1 MAADIE
7 TLTQSSGNMVLD
19 RRYAWAKAEADD
31 GAHAVAAD
39 IFEQI
44 IADAPEWPAAWF
56 ALGVAREKAGD
67 MQGAAVAFQR
77 LAELDGDSLF
87 GASLHLARLGAA
99 AMPGRAP
106 EGYVRGLFDQYAA
119 RFDTHLVDE
128 LAYRGPAL
136 LLDALRRVDT
146 ARSGAF
152 HFRHF
157 IDLGC
162 GTGLMARA
170 LSPHFD
176 RATGVDL
183 SPLMIGEGRKTGLYT
198 RLETAE
204 LAAFLRAEPTDSAD
218 LVVAADVF
226 IYLGDLEKAF
236 GETGRVISHGGLFA
250 FSVQTGVDLDWAV
263 GKDLRYAHSQAYL
276 RRLAAET
283 GFAVLSIDDVSSRK
297 DAGLDVPGLVCVLI
311 KA

>member
-1 MAADIE
+1 MADIE
-7 TLTQSSGNMVLD
+7 PLSQSSGNIIMD

-31 GAHAVAAD
+31 GAYAVAAD

-44 IADAPEWPAAWF
+44 IADAPQWPAAWF

-67 MQGAAVAFQR
+67 TQGAAVAFQR
-77 LAELDGDSLF
+77 LAQLDADSLF

-99 AMPGRAP
+99 ATPERAP

-119 RFDTHLVDE
+119 RFDTHLVGA

-136 LLDALRRVDT
+136 LLDALRRV
-146 ARSGAF
+146 APGGAF
-152 HFRHF
+152 HFSHL

-183 SPLMIGEGRKTGLYT
+183 APLMIEEARKTALYA
-198 RLETAE
+198 RLEAAE
-204 LAAFLRAEPTDSAD
+204 LGAFLRGEPAGSSDI
-218 LVVAADVF
+218 VIAADVF
-226 IYLGDLEKAF
+226 IYF
-236 GETGRVISHGGLFA
+236 GGLDAVFSETARVIVPGGLFA
-250 FSVQTGVDLDWAV
+250 FSVQTGADQDWV
-263 GKDLRYAHSQAYL
+263 LGKDLRYAHSQAYL
-276 RRLAAET
+276 RRLAAQT
-283 GFAVLSIDDVSSRK
+283 GFTIASIDYLSSRK
-297 DAGLDVPGLVCVLI
+297 DAGHDVPGLVCVLRRD
-311 KA
+311 